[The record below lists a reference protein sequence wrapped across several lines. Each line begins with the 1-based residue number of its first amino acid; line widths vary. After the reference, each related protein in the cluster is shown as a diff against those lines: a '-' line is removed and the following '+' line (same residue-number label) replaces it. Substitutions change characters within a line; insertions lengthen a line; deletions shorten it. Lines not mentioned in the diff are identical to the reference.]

1 MTVCTEDSHGGER
14 VGIVWAVVAIL
25 AAVAR
30 AAVWVIE
37 QAAENMKALLVQRFE
52 RQATEDQDDGDDLDP

>member
-1 MTVCTEDSHGGER
+1 M
-14 VGIVWAVVAIL
+14 L

-52 RQATEDQDDGDDLDP
+52 RQATEDQDDGDDTDP